1 MIEEACGGAT
11 EWNPLSASDS
21 DDEDVQLAVPPASDS
36 DDEDVPLAVVAARR
50 GGGIAHNLRN
60 PVNPFVYI
68 LY

>member
-11 EWNPLSASDS
+11 EWNPPSASDS
-21 DDEDVQLAVPPASDS
+21 DAVPPASDS

>member
-11 EWNPLSASDS
+11 EWNPPSASDH
-21 DDEDVQLAVPPASDS
+21 ASDS